1 MFFCENVLKIKETI
15 NKFNEYFIQK
25 LKIEKYLKNKI
36 IMEMFVKYLQITHS
50 LFYNQSFGK

>member
-36 IMEMFVKYLQITHS
+36 IMEMFVKYLQIIHS
-50 LFYNQSFGK
+50 LFYHQSFGK

>member
-50 LFYNQSFGK
+50 LFY